1 MLNMKKYLQSLESLL
16 NQIRIGLDI
25 LSVIYVIGIVHL
37 YLQ

>member
-1 MLNMKKYLQSLESLL
+1 MLNMKKYLQSLKSLS
-16 NQIRIGLDI
+16 NQIRTGLDI